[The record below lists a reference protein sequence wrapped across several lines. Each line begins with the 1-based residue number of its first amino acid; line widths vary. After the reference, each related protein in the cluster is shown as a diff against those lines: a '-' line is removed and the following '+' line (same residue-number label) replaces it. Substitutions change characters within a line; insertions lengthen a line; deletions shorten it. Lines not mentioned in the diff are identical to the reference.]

1 MTFKKNILSITTDH
15 SSYMGSDNYYMQRC
29 DLLGKAAA
37 EKGESP
43 AGAVITKDDKMVSEA
58 MEAGKSKNDITC
70 HAELEAIRFAV
81 KKMGTND
88 LSGCVMYT
96 THEPCV
102 MCSYA
107 IRFYKIKKVIF
118 QNAVQYLGGVSS
130 SMPLL
135 TTHEVPPHWSKAPE
149 IEHLINKP
157 EQPAP

>member
-1 MTFKKNILSITTDH
+1 MK
-15 SSYMGSDNYYMQRC
+15 SDIYFMQRC
-29 DLLGKAAA
+29 AALGESAAA
-37 EKGESP
+37 KGESP
-43 AGAVITKDDKMVSEA
+43 VGAVITKNDEIISEA

-96 THEPCV
+96 THEPCI
-102 MCSYA
+102 MCSYS
-107 IRFYKIKKVIF
+107 IRFYKIKKVVF

-135 TTHEVPPHWSKAPE
+135 ITREVPPHWGEAPE
-149 IEHLINKP
+149 IVHWNPVERNEI
-157 EQPAP
+157 